1 MQDKD
6 KRPYFVMA
14 NEYPRHRKIR
24 GLSDKAFRLHV
35 TLMALCNEEL
45 SDGSIAKH
53 DFHQYGIKAA
63 KELLATAP
71 SSNPLAYLAADGT
84 YRLHDYLKHQNAAVN
99 VKQMMSER
107 AEAGRR
113 GGIISAHKRNHVDKK
128 INDQNCALCNDQ
140 EPQHDAELAW
150 K

>member
-35 TLMALCNEEL
+35 TLMALCNEDL
-45 SDGSIAKH
+45 SDGVILKT
-53 DFHQYGIKAA
+53 DFHQYGPKAA
-63 KELLATAP
+63 KELLATIP
-71 SSNPLAYLAADGT
+71 GSNPLAYAADDGT
-84 YRLHDYLKHQNAAVN
+84 FRLHDYLKHQNAAVD

-113 GGIISAHKRNHVDKK
+113 GGIKSAHTRNH
-128 INDQNCALCNDQ
+128 INKDVNDPNCALCNGE
-140 EPQHDAELAW
+140 EPQEYAGLAW
-150 K
+150 N